1 MANAKA
7 KISQEFVPIEEIRD
21 GIVVLKDGTMC
32 LIIMASSLNF
42 ALKSADEQQ
51 AIIFQFQNFLNSL
64 DFTVQFHLQS
74 RRLDIRPYLAT
85 LEERIPK
92 QTNDLIKIQI
102 KEYIGFIKN
111 FTENTSIMTKSFFVV
126 IPYLPP
132 LLNATGSKG
141 VFAKL
146 FASRS
151 SGEADAAKK
160 QTFEENR
167 SQIEQRASVVEQ
179 GLSRT
184 GVRTIPLGTE
194 ELVELYY
201 KIFNPGDLEKPIVN
215 RG

>member
-1 MANAKA
+1 MADAATAKV
-7 KISQEFVPIEEIRD
+7 SQEFVPIEEIRD

-32 LIIMASSLNF
+32 LLLMASSLNF

-64 DFTVQFHLQS
+64 DFTVQFHIQS

-85 LEERIPK
+85 LEERLAK

-111 FTENTSIMTKSFFVV
+111 FTESTSIMTKSFFIV
-126 IPYLPP
+126 IPYEPP
-132 LLNATGSKG
+132 ILTAASGKG
-141 VFAKL
+141 LFSKL
-146 FASRS
+146 FKK
-151 SGEADAAKK
+151 GETAADQEAAKR
-160 QTFEENR
+160 TFEENR
-167 SQIEQRASVVEQ
+167 TQIEQRSSVVEQ

-201 KIFNPGDLEKPIVN
+201 KIFNPGELEKPIVN
-215 RG
+215 R